1 MQPHGR
7 PLGCRWTASYLPV
20 STMPRR
26 CLNAALFAV
35 NRLTKGHAFM
45 KYTSNFPLKNPGQL
59 RLLLWGGI
67 LLLAACASTPAPNE
81 ALQAAELAIT
91 NAERARVADFAAPEL
106 GTARE
111 KLAAARA
118 AVNEEN
124 MVLAE
129 RLAEQ
134 SRVGAELAIAK
145 AEVGKTQAVNDE
157 MKKST
162 DVMQQEMQRNRG
174 LSQ

>member
-1 MQPHGR
+1 MERKSDFTRHTFNFSLSKHFSR
-7 PLGCRWTASYLPV
+7 NKLIPLR
-20 STMPRR
+20 
-26 CLNAALFAV
+26 F
-35 NRLTKGHAFM
+35 
-45 KYTSNFPLKNPGQL
+45 
-59 RLLLWGGI
+59 LLWSGI
-67 LLLAACASTPAPNE
+67 FLLAACASTPAPNE

-91 NAERARVADFAAPEL
+91 NAERARVADYAAPEL
-106 GTARE
+106 GKARD

-118 AVNEEN
+118 AVNEED
-124 MVLAE
+124 MLLAE

-134 SRVGAELAIAK
+134 SRVGAELAMAK

-162 DVMQQEMQRNRG
+162 EVMQQEMQRNRG

>member
-1 MQPHGR
+1 MKR
-7 PLGCRWTASYLPV
+7 KL
-20 STMPRR
+20 
-26 CLNAALFAV
+26 ALM
-35 NRLTKGHAFM
+35 NTKLD
-45 KYTSNFPLKNPGQL
+45 FPIKSRSQL
-59 RLLLWGGI
+59 RLLLWSGI
-67 LLLAACASTPAPNE
+67 LLLAACASTPAPNQ

-106 GTARE
+106 GEARRDLE
-111 KLAAARA
+111 AARA
-118 AVNEEN
+118 AVNEED

-129 RLAEQ
+129 RLAER
-134 SRVGAELAIAK
+134 SRVGAELAMAK

-162 DVMQQEMQRNRG
+162 NVMEQEMQRNRG

>member
-1 MQPHGR
+1 MKFTMN
-7 PLGCRWTASYLPV
+7 CR
-20 STMPRR
+20 
-26 CLNAALFAV
+26 
-35 NRLTKGHAFM
+35 K
-45 KYTSNFPLKNPGQL
+45 KNPSTFL
-59 RLLLWGGI
+59 FVI
-67 LLLAACASTPAPNE
+67 LGSFLFLGACASTPAPNE

-106 GTARE
+106 GDARD

-145 AEVGKTQAVNDE
+145 AEVGKTQTVNDE

>member
-1 MQPHGR
+1 MLVLSIVLQPNIVR
-7 PLGCRWTASYLPV
+7 PSKV
-20 STMPRR
+20 I
-26 CLNAALFAV
+26 
-35 NRLTKGHAFM
+35 FM
-45 KYTSNFPLKNPGQL
+45 KTNSFYPPRHTKTL
-59 RLLLWGGI
+59 RPALLATVVF
-67 LLLAACASTPAPNE
+67 LAACASTPAPNQ

-91 NAERARVADFAAPEL
+91 NAERARVADYAAPEL
-106 GTARE
+106 GEARS

-118 AVNEEN
+118 AVNEEK

-162 DVMQQEMQRNRG
+162 DVIQQEMQRNQG

>member
-1 MQPHGR
+1 MKR
-7 PLGCRWTASYLPV
+7 ISNYRT
-20 STMPRR
+20 
-26 CLNAALFAV
+26 
-35 NRLTKGHAFM
+35 
-45 KYTSNFPLKNPGQL
+45 KYTCALLPAILASV
-59 RLLLWGGI
+59 LLLG
-67 LLLAACASTPAPNE
+67 ACASTPAPNE

-91 NAERARVADFAAPEL
+91 NAERARVADYAAPEL
-106 GTARE
+106 GIARD

>member
-1 MQPHGR
+1 MKFT
-7 PLGCRWTASYLPV
+7 LNCR
-20 STMPRR
+20 
-26 CLNAALFAV
+26 
-35 NRLTKGHAFM
+35 
-45 KYTSNFPLKNPGQL
+45 KNPSTFLFVILGSFL
-59 RLLLWGGI
+59 FLGG
-67 LLLAACASTPAPNE
+67 CASTPAPNE

-106 GTARE
+106 GDARD